1 MQRRFIKPTLGSK
14 VFDICNHVFMVLLCV
29 AMIYPIFYL
38 AMLSLTASNVPLTK
52 GYLIPPHVSLE
63 NYAQVM
69 SNHYI
74 GYGFVNAIRRT
85 LVGTVFSVAMMLLTA
100 YPLSKKYFPSR
111 RFWTGFVVFTMFF
124 SGGMIPTYLTN
135 SQVLGLDGSFWVLI
149 LPGLIN
155 TYNMLIARNFFMGL
169 PEELTESGRID
180 GAGELRILIALI
192 LPVSLPIIA
201 TLALWSAVSHW
212 NAWFDSMLYFSDPK
226 QQVLQ
231 LVLRRIVLEGSD
243 DMMNLGSAA
252 DEMITVNPETIKAAS
267 TMVATIP
274 IVLVY
279 PFVQKYFVKGM
290 VVGSLK
296 G

>member
-1 MQRRFIKPTLGSK
+1 MQRSFIKPTLGGRL
-14 VFDICNHVFMVLLCV
+14 FDIFNHIFMVFLCI

-38 AMLSLTASNVPLTK
+38 AMLSLTASDVPLTK
-52 GYLIPPHVSLE
+52 GYLIPPHMSLE

-69 SNHYI
+69 NNHYI
-74 GYGFVNAIRRT
+74 GYGFLNAIRRT
-85 LVGTVFSVAMMLLTA
+85 IVGTVLSVAVMLLTA
-100 YPLSKKYFPSR
+100 YPLSKKYFPNR
-111 RFWTGFVVFTMFF
+111 GFWTAFVVFTMFF

-135 SQVLGLDGSFWVLI
+135 SKVLGLDNNFWVLI
-149 LPGLIN
+149 LPSLIN

-180 GAGELRILIALI
+180 GAGELRILVNLI

-226 QQVLQ
+226 KQVLQ

-243 DMMNLGSAA
+243 DLMNLGSAA
-252 DEMITVNPETIKAAS
+252 DEMTTVNPETIKAAT